1 MSETPRK
8 GRARTVRA
16 VANAIGAGLVVVV
29 LLAVSAAGAG
39 AVPALGPALN
49 PGTGVW
55 ADSRGGGLPT
65 DQHLLVPGM
74 TTRTTVGFESNGIPH
89 IEAGSDQDMFR
100 AIGYLHAR
108 FRIFQMDLERRQA
121 GGRLAEIIGEQG
133 VESDTFELDLG
144 LVRAA
149 ERDLRTLP
157 PQTRAVLDAYAA
169 GVNAGV
175 AQLRRDGTLPMYFKL
190 LGYDPA
196 PWTPLDSLL
205 VQRLETQTLAYSDRP
220 LFFSYLAKGIGK
232 ERFDQWLQVVPQNSQ
247 FPYDKGPYKSLP
259 LQQLPVGADPAAP
272 AVPAMP
278 MPASTGAVPGASAG
292 PSPAV
297 SVTPAM
303 TSASTAVLDRYAELP
318 LNAIHTMGNS
328 NAWAISGDRTASG
341 KPILAADPHLTMSLP
356 SLWFQLAARS
366 PNYDVAGVTLPG
378 VPAVLLGHNPQAS
391 WGITNSQHPTTLY
404 YLEQTDAAHPDQY
417 YWNDAWRPM
426 NKVQYTINVKG
437 GAPVQH
443 TVKLT
448 AHGPILTQQD
458 ITASVWFSGM
468 LPSDNLTSIL
478 AATRASSF
486 DQFHEA
492 LRGWGTPAE
501 NFVYADKAG
510 DIGIVNAGY
519 VPQVRGGSAYLPM
532 SGTGEND
539 VIGTVPFE
547 ALPLVHNPPEGVVS
561 TANQREVTADYPY
574 YYGRSYDFFDQGWRE
589 SEIVHALDGRKGITA
604 EQMGQLQLN
613 QVDGT
618 ARALLPAV
626 LEALRG
632 QKLNPTEQAA
642 LDQLTNWNYSLD
654 ADSAAATLWTRFITL
669 YNYAVWH
676 PLWEQYKIPSPPTEG
691 FTPRTSRNSYVVDAM
706 MGMLLKLSV
715 SDPGNEIFSPST
727 MAKRTAPDVMRL
739 AFSDVVK
746 DLSAKRGP
754 EPKQWLYGDKHQ
766 VMFAS
771 LLQSTPLD
779 DGPYPYGG
787 NGRVINSITSPPQER
802 DGKTLDTVNI
812 GGPSWRYVIDWG
824 TGKAMSSL
832 PGGTSENPTSPWYA
846 NGVQDW
852 LAGRFSPMLSGQEAQ
867 AATKGRTWTLQ
878 P

>member
-1 MSETPRK
+1 MSETPWK

-16 VANAIGAGLVVVV
+16 VANAIGAALVVVV

-55 ADSRGGGLPT
+55 AEARAGELPT
-65 DQHLLVPGM
+65 NQRLKVPGM
-74 TTRTTVGFESNGIPH
+74 TTRTTIGFESNGIPH
-89 IEAGSDQDMFR
+89 VEAGSDQDMFR

-121 GGRLAEIIGEQG
+121 AGRLAEIIGEQG

-144 LVRAA
+144 LTRAA

-157 PQTRAVLDAYAA
+157 PQTRAVLDAYSQ

-175 AQLRRDGTLPMYFKL
+175 EQLRRDNAMPMYFKL
-190 LGYDPA
+190 LGYSPE

-205 VQRLETQTLAYSDRP
+205 VQRLETQTLAFSDRP
-220 LFFSYLAKGIGK
+220 LFFSYLARGIGK
-232 ERFDQWLQVVPQNSQ
+232 ERFDQWLQVVPQNPQ
-247 FPYDKGPYKSLP
+247 FPYDKGPYKQLP
-259 LQQLPVGADPAAP
+259 LQPLPVGADPAAP
-272 AVPAMP
+272 AVTAPAGGT
-278 MPASTGAVPGASAG
+278 ASSGAQPGPSAG
-292 PSPAV
+292 PSAGASPAV

-303 TSASTAVLDRYAELP
+303 TSASTAVLDRLAELP
-318 LNAIHTMGNS
+318 LNAVHTMGNS
-328 NAWAISGDRTASG
+328 NAWAISGSHTASG

-366 PNYDVAGVTLPG
+366 PGYDVAGVTLPG
-378 VPAVLLGHNPQAS
+378 VPAVLLGHNPQIS

-404 YLEQTDAAHPDQY
+404 YLEKTDDAHPDQY
-417 YWNDAWRPM
+417 FWNDAWRPM
-426 NKVQYTINVKG
+426 NKVQYTIKVKG

-478 AATRASSF
+478 AANRAGTF
-486 DQFHEA
+486 EQFREA

-510 DIGIVNAGY
+510 NIGIVNAGY

-532 SGTGEND
+532 SGTGESD
-539 VIGTVPFE
+539 VTGTVPFE
-547 ALPLVHNPPEGVVS
+547 ALPLVYNPPEGVVS

-589 SEIVHALDGRKGITA
+589 SEIVRALDGRKDITA
-604 EQMGQLQLN
+604 EQMGQLQLS

-618 ARALLPAV
+618 ARTLLPAV
-626 LEALRG
+626 LEAMRG
-632 QKLNPTEQAA
+632 HNLNPTEQAA
-642 LDQLTNWNYSLD
+642 LDLLTNWNYSLD

-706 MGMLLKLSV
+706 MGMLLKLSTT
-715 SDPGNEIFSPST
+715 DPGNEIFSPST

-739 AFSDVVK
+739 RVQRRREGPGRQARTGAEEVAVRRPAPGDVLV
-746 DLSAKRGP
+746 DAAEHP
-754 EPKQWLYGDKHQ
+754 
-766 VMFAS
+766 
-771 LLQSTPLD
+771 
-779 DGPYPYGG
+779 
-787 NGRVINSITSPPQER
+787 
-802 DGKTLDTVNI
+802 
-812 GGPSWRYVIDWG
+812 
-824 TGKAMSSL
+824 
-832 PGGTSENPTSPWYA
+832 
-846 NGVQDW
+846 
-852 LAGRFSPMLSGQEAQ
+852 AGRRAVPVRRQRPGDQLDHQP
-867 AATKGRTWTLQ
+867 AAGARRQDPRHRQHRRPQLALCHRLGHRQGDEQPAGRRE
-878 P
+878 